1 MFFIAYTFKGQVH
14 VFVEVKIV
22 SHSSCRTS
30 AILKY
35 FCPLFIYFFSY
46 FRNSEG
52 QQLGIDVALLRPLY
66 QLYTNM
72 TKQESEPGSILPPV
86 TRALTELF
94 LQVENLAIVSSVTLF
109 KLLTTIAVCFLFCL
123 CASVVY
129 IANNMDPDQTA
140 AFGAV

>member
-1 MFFIAYTFKGQVH
+1 MFYSRKEKTFSCILLKSGIKCTQMPTHPLLHVH
-14 VFVEVKIV
+14 IFE
-22 SHSSCRTS
+22 TTDFF
-30 AILKY
+30 Y
-35 FCPLFIYFFSY
+35 FSY

-94 LQVENLAIVSSVTLF
+94 LQVENLAIVSNL
-109 KLLTTIAVCFLFCL
+109 KKK
-123 CASVVY
+123 
-129 IANNMDPDQTA
+129 
-140 AFGAV
+140 